1 MRAIQRLSD
10 KITGFCLLRLG
21 IPWRSP
27 LCLNAIAINV
37 SSLMAKAKSVYRC
50 EQCGSDHPKWSGQC
64 TECGEWNS
72 LVELNIAPVVSHR
85 ASSKSSGGYAGQA
98 AAVTTL
104 NQISVSRETRL
115 ATGIGEFDRVLGGGL
130 VTGSVVLIGGDPG
143 IGKSTILLQTATH
156 MASKQSPAL
165 YVTGEES
172 LSQVALRAQRLDLAT
187 DQLKVMAETCVE
199 RICEV
204 LAQQR
209 PAVAIL
215 DSIQTL
221 YTESLQSAPG
231 GVSQIRESAA
241 ILTRYAKNSGTA
253 LFIVGHVTK
262 EGSLAGPR
270 VLEHMVDCVLYFEG
284 QSDSRYRMIRA
295 VKNRFGAVNELGV
308 FGMTDKG
315 LREVANPSAIFLS
328 RYDEAIPGSIVMI
341 SREGTRPLLVE
352 VQALVDDAHGQP
364 RRVALGL
371 EQNRLN
377 MLLAVMHRH
386 GEVQTS
392 GQDVYVNIV
401 GGLKITET
409 GSDLAVL
416 LACASSIRTKALPQ
430 QLAVFGEVG
439 LSGEIRPVPNG
450 QERLKEAVK
459 HGFKHIILPRGNAP
473 QKEIPGVNIIAVA
486 RLHEALSE
494 AMRLSEELC

>member
-1 MRAIQRLSD
+1 MS
-10 KITGFCLLRLG
+10 KVKT
-21 IPWRSP
+21 
-27 LCLNAIAINV
+27 
-37 SSLMAKAKSVYRC
+37 VYRC
-50 EQCGSDHPKWSGQC
+50 EQCGADHPKWAGQC
-64 TECGEWNS
+64 SECGEWNS
-72 LVELNIAPVVSHR
+72 LTEVKLEPTTAHR
-85 ASSKSSGGYAGQA
+85 ARPKIGGYAGQVA
-98 AAVTTL
+98 NITTL
-104 NQISVSRETRL
+104 NKVSVSHETRL
-115 ATGIGEFDRVLGGGL
+115 PTGISEFDRVLGGGL

-156 MASKQSPAL
+156 MASAKSSAL
-165 YVTGEES
+165 YITGEES
-172 LSQVALRAQRLDLAT
+172 LSQVALRAQRLDLPT

-204 LAQQR
+204 LEQEK
-209 PAVAIL
+209 PVVAIL

-221 YTESLQSAPG
+221 YTETLQSAPG

-241 ILTRYAKNSGTA
+241 LLTRYAKNSGTA

-262 EGSLAGPR
+262 EGALAGPR

-352 VQALVDDAHGQP
+352 VQALVDDAQGQP

-386 GEVQTS
+386 GGVQTT

-416 LACASSIRTKALPQ
+416 LACASSLRTKALPQ

-450 QERLKEAVK
+450 QERLKEAAK
-459 HGFKHIILPRGNAP
+459 HGFKYVILPRGNAP
-473 QKEIPGVNIIAVA
+473 QKEIPGVQVIAVA
-486 RLHEALSE
+486 RLHEALTE
-494 AMRLSEELC
+494 AMQLSDELT

>member
-1 MRAIQRLSD
+1 
-10 KITGFCLLRLG
+10 
-21 IPWRSP
+21 
-27 LCLNAIAINV
+27 
-37 SSLMAKAKSVYRC
+37 MAKVKTIYRC
-50 EQCGSDHPKWSGQC
+50 EQCGSDHPKWAGQC
-64 TECGEWNS
+64 GECGEWNC
-72 LVELNIAPVVSHR
+72 LTEIRIEPVSNHR
-85 ASSKSSGGYAGQA
+85 AKVNIGGGYAGQSA
-98 AAVTTL
+98 NITTL
-104 NQISVSRETRL
+104 DKVTVSNETRL
-115 ATGIGEFDRVLGGGL
+115 ATGISEFDRVLGGGL

-143 IGKSTILLQTATH
+143 IGKSTILLQTATY
-156 MASKQSPAL
+156 MADGNSSAL

-172 LSQVALRAQRLDLAT
+172 LSQVALRASRLDLPT
-187 DQLKVMAETCVE
+187 NKLKVMAETCVE

-204 LAQQR
+204 LAHER
-209 PAVAIL
+209 PAIAVL

-221 YTESLQSAPG
+221 YTETLQSAPG

-241 ILTRYAKNSGTA
+241 LLTRFAKNSGTA

-262 EGSLAGPR
+262 EGALAGPR

-328 RYDEAIPGSIVMI
+328 RYDEAIPGSVVMI

-352 VQALVDDAHGQP
+352 VQALVDDAQGQP

-371 EQNRLN
+371 EQNRLS

-386 GEVQTS
+386 GGVQMQ

-416 LACASSIRTKALPQ
+416 LACASSLRGKALPQ

-450 QERLKEAVK
+450 QERLKEAAK
-459 HGFKHIILPRGNAP
+459 HGFKYAILPRGNAP
-473 QKEIPGVNIIAVA
+473 QKPMAGIEVIAVA
-486 RLHEALSE
+486 RLHEALTE

>member
-1 MRAIQRLSD
+1 MS
-10 KITGFCLLRLG
+10 
-21 IPWRSP
+21 
-27 LCLNAIAINV
+27 
-37 SSLMAKAKSVYRC
+37 KAKTIYRC
-50 EQCGSDHPKWSGQC
+50 EQCGTDHLKWAGQC
-64 TECGEWNS
+64 SDCGEWNS
-72 LVELNIAPVVSHR
+72 LIEVRLDQATPHR
-85 ASSKSSGGYAGQA
+85 AKQGTQTRANGYAGQHA
-98 AAVTTL
+98 SITTL
-104 NQISVSRETRL
+104 DQISVNEIERTP
-115 ATGIGEFDRVLGGGL
+115 TGIGEFDRVLGGGL

-143 IGKSTILLQTATH
+143 IGKSTILLQTATY
-156 MASKQSPAL
+156 MAGQQSAL

-172 LSQVALRAQRLDLAT
+172 LSQVAMRAKRLDLPL
-187 DQLKVMAETCVE
+187 DRLKVMAETCVE
-199 RICEV
+199 RICEI
-204 LAQQR
+204 LAQER
-209 PAVAIL
+209 PQMAVL

-221 YTESLQSAPG
+221 YTETIQSAPG

-241 ILTRYAKNSGTA
+241 ILTRFAKHTGTA
-253 LFIVGHVTK
+253 LFLVGHVTK
-262 EGSLAGPR
+262 EGALAGPR

-315 LREVANPSAIFLS
+315 LKEVANPSAIFLS
-328 RYDEAIPGSIVMI
+328 RYDEAISGSVVMI

-371 EQNRLN
+371 EQNRLS

-386 GEVQTS
+386 GGVQTV

-416 LACASSIRTKALPQ
+416 LACASSLRGKALPQ

-450 QERLKEAVK
+450 QERLREAHK
-459 HGFKHIILPRGNAP
+459 HGFKTIILPRANAP
-473 QKEIPGVNIIAVA
+473 QTPIKGLNVIAVA
-486 RLHEALSE
+486 RLHEALQA
-494 AMRLSEELC
+494 AMELGEDE

>member
-1 MRAIQRLSD
+1 MLYSAHYIQS
-10 KITGFCLLRLG
+10 K
-21 IPWRSP
+21 
-27 LCLNAIAINV
+27 
-37 SSLMAKAKSVYRC
+37 SLFESIIMAKVKTVYRC
-50 EQCGSDHPKWSGQC
+50 EQCGTEHPKWAGQC
-64 TECGEWNS
+64 SDCGEWNS
-72 LVELNIAPVVSHR
+72 LSEVRIEPVVTHR
-85 ASSKSSGGYAGQA
+85 AKSNLGGGYTGQA
-98 AAVTTL
+98 ANITLL
-104 NQISVSRETRL
+104 NQISVSNETRL
-115 ATGIGEFDRVLGGGL
+115 VTGISEFDRVLGGGL

-143 IGKSTILLQTATH
+143 IGKSTILLQTATY
-156 MASKQSPAL
+156 MAAANSSAL

-172 LSQVALRAQRLDLAT
+172 LSQVALRAHRLDLPT
-187 DQLKVMAETCVE
+187 DRLKVMAETCVE

-204 LAQQR
+204 LSHER

-221 YTESLQSAPG
+221 YTETLQSAPG

-241 ILTRYAKNSGTA
+241 LLTRFAKNSGTA
-253 LFIVGHVTK
+253 LFLVGHVTK
-262 EGSLAGPR
+262 EGALAGPR

-315 LREVANPSAIFLS
+315 LKEVSNPSAIFLS

-371 EQNRLN
+371 DQNRLN

-386 GEVQTS
+386 GGVQTS
-392 GQDVYVNIV
+392 GQDVYVNVV

-416 LACASSIRTKALPQ
+416 LACASSIRSKALPQ

-450 QERLKEAVK
+450 QERLKEAIK
-459 HGFKHIILPRGNAP
+459 HGFKYIIVPRGNAP
-473 QKEIPGVNIIAVA
+473 QKAIAGVQIIAVA
-486 RLHEALSE
+486 RLHEALTE
-494 AMRLSEELC
+494 AMQLADEVN

>member
-1 MRAIQRLSD
+1 
-10 KITGFCLLRLG
+10 
-21 IPWRSP
+21 
-27 LCLNAIAINV
+27 
-37 SSLMAKAKSVYRC
+37 MAKAKSVYRC
-50 EQCGSDHPKWSGQC
+50 QQCGADHLKWSGQC
-64 TECGEWNS
+64 NECGEWNS
-72 LVELNIAPVVSHR
+72 LIEVMIEAATTHR
-85 ASSKSSGGYAGQA
+85 AKAGLGGGYAGQSSQ
-98 AAVTTL
+98 VTTL
-104 NQISVSRETRL
+104 NQISISHESRMP
-115 ATGIGEFDRVLGGGL
+115 TGISEFDRVLGGGL

-156 MASKQSPAL
+156 MASQANAL

-172 LSQVALRAQRLDLAT
+172 LSQVALRAQRLDLPT
-187 DQLKVMAETCVE
+187 DRLKIMAETCVE

-204 LAQQR
+204 LAQER

-221 YTESLQSAPG
+221 YTETLQSAPG

-241 ILTRYAKNSGTA
+241 LLTRYAKHSGTA

-262 EGSLAGPR
+262 EGALAGPR

-315 LREVANPSAIFLS
+315 LKEVANPSAIFLS
-328 RYDEAIPGSIVMI
+328 RYDEAIPGSVVMI

-352 VQALVDDAHGQP
+352 VQALVDDAQGQP

-377 MLLAVMHRH
+377 MLLAAMHRH
-386 GEVQTS
+386 GGVQTN

-416 LACASSIRTKALPQ
+416 LACASSLRSKALPQ

-450 QERLKEAVK
+450 QERLKEAIK
-459 HGFKHIILPRGNAP
+459 HGFKHIIVPRGNAP
-473 QKEIPGVNIIAVA
+473 QKEIKGVNIMAVA
-486 RLHEALSE
+486 RLHEALQMAVQLADE
-494 AMRLSEELC
+494 T